1 MVSVQ
6 KVSALEEVD
15 SVDSLLTDSSIKWT
29 PRVDPCLSLL
39 PLLYSFYFVFFF
51 LFCIFSLSSVFNMS
65 RWLGRLCKHFPR
77 LRH

>member
-6 KVSALEEVD
+6 KVSVLEEVD

-39 PLLYSFYFVFFF
+39 PLVYSFYFVSYF
-51 LFCIFSLSSVFNMS
+51 
-65 RWLGRLCKHFPR
+65 
-77 LRH
+77 